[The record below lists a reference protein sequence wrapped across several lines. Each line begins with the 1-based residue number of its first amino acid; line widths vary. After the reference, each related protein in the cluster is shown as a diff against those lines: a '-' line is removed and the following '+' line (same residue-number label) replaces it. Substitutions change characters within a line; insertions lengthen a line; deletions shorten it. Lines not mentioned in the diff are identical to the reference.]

1 MCRVMSSIDNFKVL
15 QTGRDYVVVN
25 ASGGYENH
33 SHFESYKGAV
43 TCIDLI
49 KRRKVPK
56 SSYLIKAAM
65 RLTTDSD
72 YRRDLERIGE
82 KRLQKQRYINIGCK
96 GR

>member
-43 TCIDLI
+43 TCINLVKK
-49 KRRKVPK
+49 KRVPK
-56 SSYLIKAAM
+56 SGYLIKAAM

-72 YRRDLERIGE
+72 YRHHLERIGE
-82 KRLQKQRYINIGCK
+82 KRGQKQRYINIGCK